1 MKKFLALILVIATLA
16 CLFVMPTSAAY
27 VDGEVIF
34 SEDFN
39 TTPAL
44 DYTDPDGNYDVAFA
58 NGKMDLYCIAPSK
71 FYRLPIELNGIT
83 KFTIVFDWEVY
94 NTMDAA
100 NPGHTLYAGFG
111 IKDAENGV
119 YVGYSHVNGTEH
131 IGTVDNGTFNRAYRT
146 HYSEPSTDKTIGKT
160 LDAVKDMKKI
170 RIKIEVEDGVT
181 RTYVNGKREFLNE
194 TEDWRDMDKVGTL
207 THDGA
212 IGFTSRGTAFE
223 ALIDYIAVYAGVG
236 ITSIDDLPEPDAE
249 TEAPVETTTAAPVTT
264 EAPVTEAPATEAPE
278 TETPATEAPVE
289 TTTAAPVTEAPTTEA
304 PTTEAPATSGGCGG
318 FVALGIVACLI
329 PAAIVVLKKKD

>member
-1 MKKFLALILVIATLA
+1 MKKILALILVMATFA
-16 CLFVMPTSAAY
+16 CLFIMPTSAAY
-27 VDGEVIF
+27 VDGEVIY

-39 TTPAL
+39 TTPTL

-58 NGKMDLYCIAPSK
+58 NGKLDLYCMAPSK
-71 FYRLPIELNGIT
+71 LYKLPVEIKGLT

-94 NTMDAA
+94 NTMDAS
-100 NPGHTLYAGFG
+100 NPGHTLYAAFG
-111 IKDAENGV
+111 IKDADNGV

-146 HYSEPSTDKTIGKT
+146 HYSEPSVEKTVGKTI
-160 LDAVKDMKKI
+160 DAVKDSKKI

-207 THDGA
+207 THDGY

-249 TEAPVETTTAAPVTT
+249 TSAVETTTAAP
-264 EAPVTEAPATEAPE
+264 
-278 TETPATEAPVE
+278 E
-289 TTTAAPVTEAPTTEA
+289 TTTAAPETTTAAPETTTAAPETTTAAPEAETTTAAPTTNAPTTEA
-304 PTTEAPATSGGCGG
+304 PKSEGGCGG
-318 FVALGIVACLI
+318 FVALGIIACVI
-329 PAAIVVLKKKD
+329 PAAVVILKKKD

>member
-1 MKKFLALILVIATLA
+1 MKKILALILVMATLT
-16 CLFVMPTSAAY
+16 CLFIMPTSAAY
-27 VDGEVIF
+27 VDGEVIY

-39 TTPAL
+39 TTPTL

-58 NGKMDLYCIAPSK
+58 NGKLDLYCMAPSK
-71 FYRLPIELNGIT
+71 LYKLPVEIKGLT

-94 NTMDAA
+94 NTMDAS
-100 NPGHTLYAGFG
+100 NPGHTLYAAFG
-111 IKDAENGV
+111 IKDADNGV

-146 HYSEPSTDKTIGKT
+146 HYSEPSAEKTVGKTI
-160 LDAVKDMKKI
+160 DAVKDTKKI

-181 RTYVNGKREFLNE
+181 RTYVNGKRELLNE

-207 THDGA
+207 THDGY

-249 TEAPVETTTAAPVTT
+249 TSAVETTTAAPETT
-264 EAPVTEAPATEAPE
+264 TAAPDTTTAAPE
-278 TETPATEAPVE
+278 TTTAAPDTTTAAPTVE
-289 TTTAAPVTEAPTTEA
+289 TTTAAPTTNAPTTEA
-304 PTTEAPATSGGCGG
+304 PKSEGGCGG
-318 FVALGIVACLI
+318 FVALGIIACVI
-329 PAAIVVLKKKD
+329 PAAVVILKKKD

>member
-1 MKKFLALILVIATLA
+1 MKKILALILVMATLT
-16 CLFVMPTSAAY
+16 CLFIMPTSAAY
-27 VDGEVIF
+27 VDGEVIY

-39 TTPAL
+39 TTPTL

-58 NGKMDLYCIAPSK
+58 NGKLDLYCMAPSK
-71 FYRLPIELNGIT
+71 LYKLPVEIKGLT

-94 NTMDAA
+94 NTMDAS
-100 NPGHTLYAGFG
+100 NPGHTLYAAFG
-111 IKDAENGV
+111 IKDADNGV

-146 HYSEPSTDKTIGKT
+146 HYSEPSAEKTVGKTI
-160 LDAVKDMKKI
+160 DAVKDSKKI

-207 THDGA
+207 THDGY

-249 TEAPVETTTAAPVTT
+249 TSAVETTTAAP
-264 EAPVTEAPATEAPE
+264 
-278 TETPATEAPVE
+278 E
-289 TTTAAPVTEAPTTEA
+289 TTTAAPDTTTAAPETTTAAPETTTAAPEAETTTAAPTTNAPTTEA
-304 PTTEAPATSGGCGG
+304 PKSEGGCGG
-318 FVALGIVACLI
+318 FVALGIIACVI
-329 PAAIVVLKKKD
+329 PAAVVILKKKD

>member
-1 MKKFLALILVIATLA
+1 MKKILALILVMATLA
-16 CLFVMPTSAAY
+16 CLFIMPTSAAY
-27 VDGEVIF
+27 VDGEVIY

-39 TTPAL
+39 TTPTL

-58 NGKMDLYCIAPSK
+58 NGKLDLYCMAPSK
-71 FYRLPIELNGIT
+71 LYKLPVEIKGLT

-94 NTMDAA
+94 NTMDAS
-100 NPGHTLYAGFG
+100 NPGHTLYAAFG
-111 IKDAENGV
+111 IKDADNGV

-146 HYSEPSTDKTIGKT
+146 HYSEPSAEKTVGKTI
-160 LDAVKDMKKI
+160 DAVKDSKKI

-181 RTYVNGKREFLNE
+181 RTYVNGKRELLNE

-207 THDGA
+207 THDGY

-249 TEAPVETTTAAPVTT
+249 TSAVETTTAAPETT
-264 EAPVTEAPATEAPE
+264 TAAPE
-278 TETPATEAPVE
+278 TTTAAPETTTAAPETTTAAPTVE
-289 TTTAAPVTEAPTTEA
+289 TTTAAPTTNAPTTTEA
-304 PTTEAPATSGGCGG
+304 PKSEGGCGG
-318 FVALGIVACLI
+318 FVALGIIACVI
-329 PAAIVVLKKKD
+329 PAAVVILKKKD

>member
-1 MKKFLALILVIATLA
+1 MKKILALILVMATLT
-16 CLFVMPTSAAY
+16 CLFIMPTSAAY
-27 VDGEVIF
+27 VDGEVIY

-39 TTPAL
+39 TTPTL

-58 NGKMDLYCIAPSK
+58 NGKLDLYCMAPSK
-71 FYRLPIELNGIT
+71 LYKLPVEIKGLT

-94 NTMDAA
+94 NTMDAS
-100 NPGHTLYAGFG
+100 NPGHTLYAAFG
-111 IKDAENGV
+111 IKDADNGV

-146 HYSEPSTDKTIGKT
+146 HYSEPSAEKTVGKTI
-160 LDAVKDMKKI
+160 DAVKDTKKI

-181 RTYVNGKREFLNE
+181 RTYVNGKRELLNE

-207 THDGA
+207 THDGY

-249 TEAPVETTTAAPVTT
+249 TSAVETTTAAPETT
-264 EAPVTEAPATEAPE
+264 TAAPE
-278 TETPATEAPVE
+278 TTTAAPETTTAAPDTTTAAPTVE
-289 TTTAAPVTEAPTTEA
+289 TTTAAPTTNAPTTEA
-304 PTTEAPATSGGCGG
+304 PKSEGGCGG
-318 FVALGIVACLI
+318 FVALGIIACVI
-329 PAAIVVLKKKD
+329 PAAVVILKKKD

>member
-1 MKKFLALILVIATLA
+1 MKKILALILVMATLS
-16 CLFVMPTSAAY
+16 CLFIMPTSAAY
-27 VDGEVIF
+27 VDGEVIY

-39 TTPAL
+39 TTPTL
-44 DYTDPDGNYDVAFA
+44 DYTDDDGNYDVAIV
-58 NGKMDLYCIAPSK
+58 NGKLDLYCMAPSK
-71 FYRLPIELNGIT
+71 LYKLPIELKGLT
-83 KFTIVFDWEVY
+83 KFTIVFDWEVA
-94 NTMDAA
+94 NTMDAS
-100 NPGHTLYAGFG
+100 NPGHTLYAAFG
-111 IKDAENGV
+111 IKDADNGV

-146 HYSEPSTDKTIGKT
+146 HYSEPSAEKTVGKTI
-160 LDAVKDMKKI
+160 DAVKDMKKI

-207 THDGA
+207 THDGY

-249 TEAPVETTTAAPVTT
+249 TSAVETTTAAP
-264 EAPVTEAPATEAPE
+264 
-278 TETPATEAPVE
+278 E
-289 TTTAAPVTEAPTTEA
+289 TTTAAPETTTAAPETTTAAPETTTAAPEAETTTAAPTTNAPTTEA
-304 PTTEAPATSGGCGG
+304 PKSEGGCGG
-318 FVALGIVACLI
+318 FVALGAMACLI
-329 PAAIVVLKKKD
+329 PAAVVVLKKKD

>member
-1 MKKFLALILVIATLA
+1 MKKILALILVMATLT
-16 CLFVMPTSAAY
+16 CLFIMPTSAAY
-27 VDGEVIF
+27 VDGEVIY

-39 TTPAL
+39 TTPTL

-58 NGKMDLYCIAPSK
+58 NGKLDLYCMAPSK
-71 FYRLPIELNGIT
+71 LYKLPVEIKGLT

-94 NTMDAA
+94 NTMDAS
-100 NPGHTLYAGFG
+100 NPGHTLYAAFG
-111 IKDAENGV
+111 IKDADNGV

-146 HYSEPSTDKTIGKT
+146 HYSEPSAEKTVGKT
-160 LDAVKDMKKI
+160 LDAVKDSKKI

-181 RTYVNGKREFLNE
+181 RTYVNGKRELLNE

-207 THDGA
+207 THDGY

-249 TEAPVETTTAAPVTT
+249 TSAVETTTAAPETT
-264 EAPVTEAPATEAPE
+264 TAAPE
-278 TETPATEAPVE
+278 TTTAAPETTTAAPDTTTAAPTVE
-289 TTTAAPVTEAPTTEA
+289 TTTAAPTTNAPTTEA
-304 PTTEAPATSGGCGG
+304 PKSEGGCGG
-318 FVALGIVACLI
+318 FVALGIIACVI
-329 PAAIVVLKKKD
+329 PAAVVILKKKD